1 MIDFSQIDPVIHEK
15 GRLSIVTLLAG
26 RATPWAFQ
34 ELRDELGMS
43 DGNLITHLRS
53 LEQAGYVTARKD
65 PGPGR
70 QRTRYHLTPA
80 GTTAFDSYLNLLARI
95 VALPKPGGKIPRK
108 KN

>member
-15 GRLSIVTLLAG
+15 SRLSIITLLAG

-70 QRTRYHLTPA
+70 PRTAYHLTPTGA
-80 GTTAFDSYLNLLARI
+80 TAFDAYLKVLALI
-95 VALPKPGGKIPRK
+95 VAMPKPGK
-108 KN
+108 KNSRGKK